1 MKLIQL
7 SFFTLIAL
15 SIFSC
20 KKDTDEVAKTALQKY
35 VDENSS
41 LTQVSLNA
49 FGAGNNT
56 EFQGNTEFPIAI
68 YFQKV
73 VGSMDIQ
80 IFESF
85 YADSS
90 NYGRYSR
97 KFQSNES
104 IFNGRMGKFL
114 LSSSVASK
122 WIIVAYKTTTQL
134 YVSTPIRISSFDH
147 PSIDMSDSLTIT
159 ESGITPH
166 FNWTNDN
173 IIGCSKYFSA
183 ISDGTNNLISA
194 IYTSQKNWTFFD
206 TSTVILDLSPTTP
219 SLSPNLTY
227 TYTHF
232 GIDNHLWARSFG
244 TMSFQTN

>member
-7 SFFTLIAL
+7 SFLTLIAL

-20 KKDTDEVAKTALQKY
+20 KKDKDEVAKTALQKY

-41 LTQVSLNA
+41 LTQVSLDA

-56 EFQGNTEFPIAI
+56 EFQGNTEFPIAV
-68 YFQKV
+68 YFLKV
-73 VGSMDIQ
+73 VGSNDIQ

-97 KFQSNES
+97 KFQSSES
-104 IFNGRMGKFL
+104 VFNGKMGKFL
-114 LSSSVASK
+114 LTSTNTSK
-122 WIIVAYKTTTQL
+122 WIIVTYKTTTNL
-134 YVSTPIRISSFDH
+134 YISTPIRISSFDH
-147 PSIDMSDSLTIT
+147 PTVDISDSLTIT

-166 FNWTNDN
+166 FNWTNDD
-173 IIGCSKYFSA
+173 ITGCSKYFSA

-194 IYTSQKNWTFFD
+194 IYTSEKNWTFFD
-206 TSTVILDLSPTTP
+206 ASSVILDFSPTAP
-219 SLSPNLTY
+219 SLSPNMTY

-232 GIDNHLWARSFG
+232 GIDSHLWARSIG
-244 TMSFQTN
+244 ARNFQTN